1 MRSLLGDRCAAVT
14 HSVITA
20 SYSHVPVYLKE
31 DNDLEDIESLL
42 EKIEDT
48 NGLSQQTQSGIIA
61 DSRPLLYVEHR

>member
-1 MRSLLGDRCAAVT
+1 MFACA
-14 HSVITA
+14 
-20 SYSHVPVYLKE
+20 YLKE
-31 DNDLEDIESLL
+31 DNDLEDIDSLL

>member
-1 MRSLLGDRCAAVT
+1 MFSNNCLVFLCV
-14 HSVITA
+14 S
-20 SYSHVPVYLKE
+20 LKE